1 MSAASGLLLNLPAWP
16 EVDFAAFG
24 EVEAVPLSRIQKLT
38 AGYLSRN
45 WIAIPQVTNHDDA
58 DITALDGCRT
68 RLANETGKRVTPLA
82 FMVKALVE
90 GLRAFPNFNASLD
103 ASGQTLILK
112 KYFHVGI
119 AVDTPAGLL
128 VAVIRDCDKKG
139 VVQIAGEIADIST
152 RARTKGLPM
161 TDMLGGCMT
170 VSSLGHIGGTAFS
183 PIINAPE
190 VAILGVSKAQWKPQR
205 AENSDAIDWRMMLP
219 LSLTYDHRVI
229 NGADAARFV
238 AHVAAALAKPDTL
251 VE

>member
-1 MSAASGLLLNLPAWP
+1 MTATTGLSLDLPAWP

-24 EVEAVPLSRIQKLT
+24 EVESVPMSRIQKLT

-45 WIAIPQVTNHDDA
+45 WVAIPQVTHHDDA
-58 DITALDGCRT
+58 DITALDDCRA
-68 RLANETGKRVTPLA
+68 RLAQQTGGRVTPLA
-82 FMVKALVE
+82 FIIKALVE
-90 GLRAFPNFNASLD
+90 GLRAFPRFNASLD
-103 ASGQTLILK
+103 ASGKNLVLK
-112 KYFHVGI
+112 KYFHVGV

-139 VVQIAGEIADIST
+139 VVQVAAEIGAVSA
-152 RARTKGLPM
+152 RAREKGLPM
-161 TDMLGGCMT
+161 ADMVGGCMT

-190 VAILGVSKAQWKPQR
+190 VAILGVTKAQWKPQR
-205 AENSDAIDWRMMLP
+205 AGDAIGWRLMLP

-238 AHVAAALAKPDTL
+238 VHVAAALAQPDLL
-251 VE
+251 VG

>member
-1 MSAASGLLLNLPAWP
+1 MTATPGLSLDLPAWP

-24 EVEAVPLSRIQKLT
+24 EVESVPLSRIQKLT

-45 WIAIPQVTNHDDA
+45 WVAIPQVTHHDDA
-58 DITALDGCRT
+58 DITSLDACRA
-68 RLANETGKRVTPLA
+68 RLAQQTGARVTPLA
-82 FMVKALVE
+82 FIVKALVD
-90 GLRAFPNFNASLD
+90 GLRAFPRFNASLD
-103 ASGQTLILK
+103 ARGQSLVLK

-128 VAVIRDCDKKG
+128 VAVVRDCDKKG
-139 VVQIAGEIADIST
+139 VVQLAAEIAAVSA
-152 RARTKGLPM
+152 RAREKGLPM
-161 TDMLGGCMT
+161 ADMVGGCMT

-190 VAILGVSKAQWKPQR
+190 LAILGVTKAQWKPQR
-205 AENSDAIDWRMMLP
+205 VGDTIDWRLMLP

-238 AHVAAALAKPDTL
+238 VHVAAALAQPDSL